1 MSAKTLK
8 SEVVAAAVA
17 TSGCGPEG
25 VEVVEGA
32 EVEQAFGRLEHLYA
46 QLPAMEEK
54 GAALARARSA
64 ATVDGL
70 AKAAAYRAA
79 ELVRADALVT
89 EAEARV
95 SAAEAEG
102 EQAAG
107 EARLALMAAGTQ
119 RGLRV
124 GPAQNA
130 EQALARALEASPFDT
145 VEEARAAMLPA
156 ESLAALA
163 AEVEAYQA
171 AYAAA
176 LAVCQ
181 QLEDCEEP
189 EGLEQ
194 STASQPLEGREV
206 PKTPRST
213 RACGALVRRPPT
225 NSARALPSLRPLPL
239 RAARLPGRLFW
250 SA

>member
-163 AEVEAYQA
+163 AEVEAYQPA
-171 AYAAA
+171 HAFMRLRVARESWPKKGHQLA
-176 LAVCQ
+176 L
-181 QLEDCEEP
+181 
-189 EGLEQ
+189 
-194 STASQPLEGREV
+194 
-206 PKTPRST
+206 
-213 RACGALVRRPPT
+213 RAPFLAT
-225 NSARALPSLRPLPL
+225 ALPFAKVGCACSVFPLIRGLRLV
-239 RAARLPGRLFW
+239 ARRGDARR
-250 SA
+250 

>member
-156 ESLAALA
+156 ES
-163 AEVEAYQA
+163 
-171 AYAAA
+171 
-176 LAVCQ
+176 
-181 QLEDCEEP
+181 
-189 EGLEQ
+189 
-194 STASQPLEGREV
+194 PLWPLKWR
-206 PKTPRST
+206 PT
-213 RACGALVRRPPT
+213 RPPT
-225 NSARALPSLRPLPL
+225 PQRWPYVSSWKTAKNRKVSSSRPLPS
-239 RAARLPGRLFW
+239 R
-250 SA
+250 